1 MGLVTDE
8 EKIELET
15 EKRIDEK
22 LKQNKGIIVVGY
34 PLSGLTTL
42 YLEYRSRLPD
52 RKLCIEGYKYNP
64 DDKNK
69 FTDIMDA
76 LRNGQ
81 KVALFIP
88 EYTFKVYLDEYLEEH
103 QNEQQAD
110 LEKEIKEYYVVT
122 HSVSKDEAREFLQR
136 LIKKSKY
143 AEMFD
148 NDLKERILNLVKQTE
163 EDGSIIPK
171 NTETYPLKLLKDVF
185 EKTQKRFANGD
196 QYDKIKADLDRKIKI
211 KDETEEFLSAGIILG
226 ITSIREVAPHL
237 RKLIPQSVYENIK
250 QLLHGIA
257 VLLSIPSPAFSL
269 FAIATILPD
278 IREFLKH
285 RREKKITQF
294 DKYLQLKEYW
304 DSLNDS
310 ERKMLCYKLDKKN
323 GLKPGASEE
332 YLNYIFTN
340 KWKDVEN
347 EINEIKNN
355 LNSFENRL
363 KTLEGDYPKIKELL
377 DKMSQINA
385 DINLIKDNIEFL
397 MKEVKELKLKFDLLK
412 QQVQGKFVIADS
424 DEFAEGSLYRNVRVK
439 NGRLMIRVENSYYQI
454 VETGGFGNSVNR
466 GIDVLGKRGIV
477 VLNGPRGVGKSTLVA
492 SVIWN
497 LFEKGDIGL
506 VVKVESLSDRD
517 QLSLFKTFIEKYHE
531 KYEEFLSSLLVLYD
545 PSSTTFYETTKG
557 DVNVSPINDTVNNLF
572 DIISCDKKVKLLI
585 VLPTDIYNAMGKDIR
600 EKLDRYRL
608 DVSLNQV
615 EFLKEVIKAYSCNES
630 PNNCCNKLSDDDFNQ
645 LAEEIAEYEEG
656 YTLIARLV
664 GMELAKSGCNVDDIK
679 RMIEKSEH
687 NASIFIV
694 SYIKSFFDVVDDNR
708 VRALVEIFAL
718 RRPFVYMLSA
728 ESPILTRGIVE
739 IIRRVNDPRQ
749 MSPEMINWLVY
760 RQHDLIE
767 NTIKRLLDGED
778 LGGASE
784 PWRFVIRTNMP
795 KITSAHEAV
804 EYFINK
810 YGKEF
815 VKELSQFSDCWKR
828 AALITGHVLTMWP
841 KLPDKRKFS
850 NSEIVDV
857 LNSCG
862 IDDYL
867 LVDNKIPIF
876 VEMLITVSYISGSN
890 SFTSIFANEYE
901 NVIDE
906 TKKLLETWRRK
917 DVVYIEFYAFE
928 VRYALGLASIVAE
941 AARLGKAINED
952 DADAILKIGIHV
964 MRFTTNLFVELIL
977 RALRPLRDKAP
988 QQYLAMLAAASNR
1001 KPTDVYTVRFI
1012 YDELNYILSNFFNRL
1027 MKLVWPLAT
1036 AVEAY
1041 SNMLTGHFTEI
1052 GIELIVNMMCTLLD
1066 ALKKESNELATIAE
1080 AYALASAL
1088 NYPMIRDFI
1097 SEYCHVDDL
1106 ATRAVNILKNLK
1118 ELTNKSEE
1126 LLRSEYFIGWTRPL
1140 VVSNMSQQ
1148 KIRIVITNT
1157 EGLLMH
1163 SLAEYKLKNG
1173 ELDEALKLFN
1183 EVAEVSRSI
1192 EDWENYIINH
1202 TWLLRAEVIKAK
1214 SINEYVNVA
1223 NDFEKLWNETLEN
1236 LRSTANYLEIA
1247 SVVLGNYLVYL
1258 ASIGRYDDTEKILSK
1273 YGVLLNYNK
1282 KVSVSTRLMLRL
1294 LGFSKVNE
1302 VKPEELIDAYKDYIE
1317 PYFLPALKLALGIE
1331 ASVEEC
1337 KFLNLEDLNLC
1348 IYALLAVK
1356 GNNYAL
1362 KKLRDSPNVKVLK
1375 LVQGLD
1381 GKASVQLFAYR
1392 DPVVRIPL
1400 ILYNLING
1408 NADLAR
1414 KHAQWG
1420 KEEIYESEL
1429 GSRLFGDVYEACCDV
1444 NSEGFKLALLKLY
1457 YLHI

>member
-52 RKLCIEGYKYNP
+52 RKLCIEEYKHNP

-250 QLLHGIA
+250 QLLHGITA
-257 VLLSIPSPAFSL
+257 LLSIPSPAFSL
-269 FAIATILPD
+269 FAIAAILPD

-585 VLPTDIYNAMGKDIR
+585 VLPTDIYNAMSKDIR

-664 GMELAKSGCNVDDIK
+664 GMELAKSDCNVDDIK

-687 NASIFIV
+687 NASVFIV

-718 RRPFVYMLSA
+718 RRPFVYMQSA

-739 IIRRVNDPRQ
+739 VIRRANDPRQ

-778 LGGASE
+778 LGRVSE

-867 LVDNKIPIF
+867 LVDNEIPYF
-876 VEMLITVSYISGSN
+876 VEMLVTLLYINGS
-890 SFTSIFANEYE
+890 SPFTRIFTNEYE
-901 NVIDE
+901 NAINE
-906 TKKLLETWRRK
+906 AKKLLEIWKRK
-917 DVVYIEFYAFE
+917 FNNLEAY
-928 VRYALGLASIVAE
+928 YALGLALIVAE

-952 DADAILKIGIHV
+952 DANTILKATLAAVPLTFHPFHV
-964 MRFTTNLFVELIL
+964 KHIL
-977 RALRPLRDKAP
+977 EALGSLRNKAP
-988 QQYLAMLAAASNR
+988 QQYLEILFLELQVSEMELDA
-1001 KPTDVYTVRFI
+1001 YTARLI
-1012 YDELNYILSNFFNRL
+1012 YDEVNYILSNFFNRL
-1027 MKLVWPLAT
+1027 MKLVWPLVT
-1036 AVEAY
+1036 AVEIY
-1041 SNMLTGHFTEI
+1041 SSILSRHTIYFTDEEFENIAKNMC
-1052 GIELIVNMMCTLLD
+1052 NLLN

-1080 AYALASAL
+1080 ASTLIPALEYSKL
-1088 NYPMIRDFI
+1088 FRDFI
-1097 SEYCHVDDL
+1097 SEYCSVKDPV
-1106 ATRAVNILKNLK
+1106 TRADEIRKSLK
-1118 ELTNKSEE
+1118 ELANKSDE
-1126 LLRSEYFIGWTRPL
+1126 LLKNEYFMNWSTFVPWI
-1140 VVSNMSQQ
+1140 SQQ
-1148 KIRIVITNT
+1148 DIRKLITDMEAHLT
-1157 EGLLMH
+1157 F
-1163 SLAEYKLKNG
+1163 SLAEYKLDNY
-1173 ELDEALKLFN
+1173 EFDEALKLFN
-1183 EVAEVSRSI
+1183 EAAEAYKSI
-1192 EDWENYIINH
+1192 EDWRSYIN
-1202 TWLLRAEVIKAK
+1202 TRVWFLRAEVLKAR
-1214 SINEYVNVA
+1214 SINEYVNVS
-1223 NDFEKLWNETLEN
+1223 DFEKLWNETLEK
-1236 LRSTANYLEIA
+1236 LKFMAGYLDGA
-1247 SVVLGNYLVYL
+1247 SVVLNNYLVYL
-1258 ASIGRYDDTEKILSK
+1258 ASIGRYDDIEKMLRSK
-1273 YGVLLNYNK
+1273 YAHLLINYSER
-1282 KVSVSTRLMLRL
+1282 VSVLTRLMLRL
-1294 LGFSKVNE
+1294 LGFTKVAE
-1302 VKPEELIDAYKDYIE
+1302 VKPEELIDAYKDYIY
-1317 PYFLPALKLALGIE
+1317 PYFLPALKLTLGIE
-1331 ASVEEC
+1331 ASVKEC
-1337 KFLNLEDLNLC
+1337 ESLKALEDRNIC
-1348 IYALLAVK
+1348 RYAFFAVK
-1356 GNNYAL
+1356 GKSYAL
-1362 KKLRDSPNVKVLK
+1362 TMLRNSLNVMLRE

-1381 GKASVQLFAYR
+1381 GKALVQLLAPRTSRCRLALMLYALVSGNTELAKEHARWGSEEYR
-1392 DPVVRIPL
+1392 SV
-1400 ILYNLING
+1400 G
-1408 NADLAR
+1408 
-1414 KHAQWG
+1414 
-1420 KEEIYESEL
+1420 
-1429 GSRLFGDVYEACCDV
+1429 RLFGDVYEACCDV
-1444 NSEGFKLALLKLY
+1444 SSEGFKLALLKLY
-1457 YLHI
+1457 YYHI